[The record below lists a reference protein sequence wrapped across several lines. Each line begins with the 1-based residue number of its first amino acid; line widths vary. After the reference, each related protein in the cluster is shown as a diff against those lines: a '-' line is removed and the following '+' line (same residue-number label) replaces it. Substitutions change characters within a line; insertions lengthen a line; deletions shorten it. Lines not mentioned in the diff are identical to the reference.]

1 MAICKNYKLL
11 AQDPKVIEFY
21 EKCKAMGLD
30 HKKPLFACR
39 SLEGY
44 RKKKGYPEEWY
55 PSTESQF
62 KEYIGYLTVGRE
74 AGASE
79 SEAVA
84 KAQEAYFAGEK
95 EMYDALYGD
104 FTPTEI
110 REILNSL
117 IHALDSALEEWAAD
131 RGLWG
136 IPGQSRGALLEN
148 FGIEQGGSG
157 FTLLVDALF
166 RSLEPCMTEEYWED
180 SGWSKVKIAEYI
192 ATYKKVFENRKHIT
206 KLLAQKW
213 GAREGFYIK
222 INDFGDAEV
231 SETPS
236 EDSLDEN
243 TVIDLDVDAETDASD
258 SEGDGETEFSNGD
271 TFNDFRLSKMME
283 GLSPRAKRILSS
295 IPTGRLSP
303 LGMQIYAQPNVV
315 MSYLRKIAELTD
327 DSNEFMQ
334 VLRLLR
340 RGITMNDIAWDSPIS
355 ERIVSLAAKLEREGF
370 DNTIVHGVYDY
381 FKSDPDNIAIVYTAV
396 AGQHVEYVN
405 AVVRSGKG
413 MQAASENNGNPLSKK
428 EKHIIA
434 DNFIQRRVF
443 VSDTKK
449 YSIFDE
455 HGDIRSDLL
464 TEWIPRLGEIK
475 RALHKNGA
483 RIFIKDYR
491 KTLHRV
497 GGFSRE
503 AVLDSINEIITDEM
517 TDITQVDR
525 KTEDKLTYRFGLGA
539 KAAVEDFLRDSEVAE
554 ALNEFTHVLQ
564 GMGVPTSVDAVYE
577 AIRRDPSD
585 ALQQII
591 DLMREERYVFYVHKD
606 MELPEGISSAFF
618 SPKEVRLLTPT
629 AKIRQDIDNLAGNLQ
644 NTVENMRLLDT
655 YEFLDQRVQAKGKN
669 GASSS
674 YATHTP
680 QSLAAQMCKQTWW
693 DRLLAKVGKTE
704 GYNLRGKPV
713 GWFKRT
719 GVPSLLTEL
728 SYNDVQYGELSTAQ
742 ERTAR
747 FAFYCKRKAFAV
759 QQQADYSTGGQFI
772 YGVPILK
779 LYSTGESR
787 YSEAVIECAEEVL
800 CEIQRI
806 EAIRK
811 GLADG
816 TRKSLGLYDERG
828 QKFHLFPAFNENAF
842 LERYNAI
849 TDQDEAQEFLYKTVE
864 AELNKV
870 INDGIRMFDDYKI
883 CDNTNLTVSNYLSLP
898 LSFYHGKESI
908 SFYNTGGAAAIMKET
923 KPYAECAFRI
933 RTIKANMEAEFEA
946 EKARRAA
953 EAEALEKSGDNK
965 AWAEALRANKAW
977 RTVEEKAI
985 KERIL
990 EAQQEVIKEM
1000 LPDSNLTPD
1009 KLNEST
1015 QVAKYELLAG
1025 YFVNEFYAQHQ
1036 MGRWL
1041 SGGPSFYANEDD
1053 YNKRNGRLHAPHST
1067 YDKYATQ
1074 DGVRVGR
1081 ETQNVVYLNDNAV
1094 ESYYLDTIK
1103 KIAHNMRKKNI
1114 ITAAAE
1120 QSMIDV
1126 YSKIKTTDG
1135 VGVRTLESYRNVCIG
1150 TGTWGYK
1157 QEEAYK
1163 RLTNP
1168 NEYSEEDIYNALGLI
1183 MKEIKPVMTGW
1194 EEVSVGEEIVRV
1206 PVFHKYAEMLLLPT
1220 SVMERLHTGVS
1231 TPMYALAKA
1240 QEELLKRKQRV
1251 DMFLFNSG
1259 CKVGGFDSLAPF
1271 ALDKAN
1277 KTYKLG
1283 GAEGMSQYLVENLS
1297 GGQNMHTFDMDGW
1310 GIAASTTV
1318 HENDEIALSLQAEYC
1333 VWANIS
1339 DDDTTV
1345 YNGENVSV
1353 SKLRDEYFKIKSL
1366 LLARGFKDGRKRVW
1380 NVDKL
1385 YDMLMKEV
1393 ASKEYNSTEMQFY
1406 LQQLKEGN
1414 TSILSYPQIARVVL
1428 PNITALLRKSILKQ
1442 RHSGSN
1448 IFETTVFGLDM
1459 DSYAFDNDFAKQ
1471 SDKLEVHF
1479 ETDSNGNGYLDAI
1492 ECALP
1497 ASAIPKVLW
1506 KYLDKD
1512 GGISA
1517 ETLQRLIAE
1526 GKINEDALRFM
1537 CYRTPADAEHS
1548 AFPCI
1553 IKYFMAPFC
1562 GNSIRMPKEAMVMDG
1577 HDYDGDKK
1585 RCHFKELTVVD
1596 GKIIA
1601 DVGEADA
1608 ALDGLNEDQLYNR
1621 SINLMLA
1628 KMRSECGNKQLI
1640 PGGAGELS
1648 QIARILH
1655 IFQATRSKAAREA
1668 IALPLAKMRLQ
1679 KKENED
1685 VDAATLANVTS
1696 HIETHSVAFLNML
1709 KELSD
1714 DQLKDLVAALT
1725 ARESMYLPSHTAA
1738 AFENI
1743 MVGHNMIGIEATH
1756 GNAAKL
1762 LQRVNLEWISAEHY
1776 PISLFGV
1783 DFDNTRPFDPN
1794 NRNNGMI
1801 TSTIGYLLNAAVD
1814 NTKDPI
1820 LGMLGVT
1827 KDNAQLI
1834 LLLLGMGCPP
1844 MEVFAMMKHPIM
1856 QMCADGI
1863 GQRKYFNLREAVAKV
1878 YESIAKEQ
1886 IAGEKKPKYT
1896 KTKAIQYCGS
1906 SAFGDDL
1913 FKEISFNEKDIAGDP
1928 ELRTHSMYLLKTV
1941 YELLS
1946 PAETLMTA
1954 IKLSRPF
1961 SKSGELAVNLEGI
1974 LAQQFNRES
1983 FIDQLSKSEFT
1994 YGPYISGL
2002 EALVKPMDTQGCYDT
2017 DWVEE
2022 ACEDCSTPEINIAND
2037 LMYRDSIGV
2046 LERHTPQLRPDWREM
2061 CKKIS
2066 AMYGYRTHQTGT
2078 IRRVLNDML
2087 LYLIMCDTDY
2097 WGSTPDEQRQKKLHI
2112 LHEVPQKMIA
2122 LKKRILTDNKLAS
2135 LRKNRLLE
2143 MLELFTPSG
2152 DAFSGS
2158 GLSLMSLGD
2167 SNDKVVDSE
2176 EIRSAWGDLLRS
2188 NDPEIKEFGYE
2199 LYLYELMRAGMDPTY
2214 NGYIQFAPMNVFFN
2228 KQEENFATPSPIAE
2242 LIDRAYRDHDWNDEE
2257 FNQRFL
2263 TYYCLNH
2270 WQDKGFLTS
2279 VGKNQLERAGGI
2291 YTTPKKD
2298 SLETAAYWT
2307 LPYNGELALSLFRLP
2322 VVIVSRTEDTAH
2334 GTKKTREELFMPL
2347 QSQDGKYIYLKPVK
2361 KLGVAFRK
2369 QRKQVIKQY
2378 DPLVDPLDAEPLVS
2392 AHTIE
2397 EHGANS
2403 ESKSKRITIMDGK
2416 RKRVITVP
2424 AGISKEE
2431 VEARINEKRALGQ
2444 TTDNIARGIWTEQEE
2459 KEFAESG
2466 VAKVVVSVK
2475 PISRTAAMMNQN
2487 TLYLFPDNAQREGG
2501 TQPISDKSEYAKKY
2515 GTGLKFPA
2523 KGAARLRGLNNAL
2536 PISTKKTKMDS
2547 SNDESGRWTDA
2558 DFDQFRAVIDDEFAT
2573 IKAAL
2578 DSGKYRKV
2586 SVEGFGGKAFLGN
2599 EASGITE
2606 ARTPKLY
2613 AYLKTKLEELNLIVA
2628 EPEAAEETET
2638 ETPQGTRLKKVDSS
2652 FYTAK
2657 NMPSMQELMK
2667 MWFGGGAKQGQ
2678 AVVQQNMSATI
2689 KESDGSVTT
2698 ITVTRTNADDQPVAT
2713 QEQPQV
2719 PQQPQTQPQSEPKP
2733 QPQAQ
2738 TNPQQASASTNLPE
2752 EFVTWAKEKF
2762 NLDPSTMPPAVLD
2775 GVYGMWKQESS
2786 GKKMYQ
2792 LYRKNEDGGYDVV
2805 DAPVTPD
2812 NAREARRQAVQILLN
2827 QLLRKIL
2834 ESKNIS
2840 VGVLLEFEQ
2849 RLADGLEGQSYEGI
2863 AGVTDFDM
2871 FDTAKLTAEGMY
2883 EMIRVAQGELGEAA
2897 LPEEFAHLALAML
2910 GDNKLVTRLI
2920 DLLMQNDDLMKA
2932 TFGEEYESYSAT
2944 YGHDRQKLAVEAA
2957 GKLVA
2962 EHLFKQADVMYRDKE
2977 ERGIINKFRGLIS
2990 RVAAAIKRFFASLNP
3005 HSVRNA
3011 IYEAED
3017 TASMIA
3023 EGLLAGDLV
3032 DQMELGNI
3040 DMTGKLFKQ
3049 NANKVQQDLTHK
3061 NDILSRLL
3069 RVETKRL
3076 SILKAQNTH
3085 TFKSKFNER
3094 LQTATERTIANLEKG
3109 IQMHK
3114 TETAVISYMEAG
3126 LEMLK
3131 QTSENLDL
3139 AVRKAETNVQACR
3152 AINATRQ
3159 TIYSFVSVL
3168 DSIQQALRDKELED
3182 TTGLRTTFNTL
3193 TALLNE
3199 LQTRY
3204 YQYGDLYFREALTD
3218 FYGPDGRRITVGK
3231 NKGKVR
3237 TIEEMATMAERDESF
3252 ASRWFNSLGDAQDDV
3267 LTAVAVI
3274 IKNAKLTARRYVNA
3288 IRPKIETAFA
3298 DLVRETGS
3306 KDQTFMFEYTTDK
3319 NGVKHKTGKYISVKS
3334 KEYANL
3340 TPAQKKF
3347 YDTMMEIKEEAD
3359 KRLPDSL
3366 VSKYK
3371 IVMLRKY
3378 TWERVKNSPDIKS
3391 GAKALWE
3398 GIQQSVLD
3406 MSDNIDYENVEVIE
3420 DFEGNRVDMLPI
3432 KYIAKGENES
3442 YDDMV
3447 DDVATSMMA
3456 YVGMAYQYNELYGV
3470 AATIEN
3476 MKYMS
3481 SERAVKQREFGGKSM
3496 QQTVETE
3503 DYRFTKPL
3511 TKKQMHTNIHKML
3524 DDAIRMHLYGHTTR
3538 SEGTLGKTRVD
3549 KRKVSNLLARL
3560 TSWAQMAFNP
3570 MQRVANITV
3579 GGVNI
3584 AIEGVGSGLFKTKDA
3599 VWASGVYMK
3608 ESADRLAQT
3617 GKTDYDNKL
3626 SLFNDK
3632 FDIHQDNMR
3641 TTPKYG
3647 KSRFSRTFNSG
3658 LMYAGL
3664 TMGEDYL
3671 ACVTALAVARNIK
3684 CKGPNGQK
3692 GNLWDAYEVKYVDAT
3707 NKTGAYLAVK
3717 QGWTKADGTAITE
3730 ADEASFS
3737 KKVAGLNFDLQGIY
3751 NLDDKSAIQQWSL
3764 GSLIIMYRK
3773 WIAPSLKRRY
3783 GAVRYNALT
3792 EREEEGYY
3800 RTLFRYLLDTLKGAK
3815 AGKNSEEATEEEIKE
3830 MAQNVFS
3837 VFSALRNS
3845 IAVNWKNMS
3854 DYERSNCKRS
3864 LTEIGVVVFLFI
3876 ACAALTHI
3884 PPAEDDEKQPT
3895 RIQYLIFYQ
3904 LLRLRNELAAQ
3915 APTPM
3920 LLNEAM
3926 KIIRS
3931 PFAAAEP
3938 MINIL
3943 NAWKILWP
3951 VNWVTEVRSG
3961 RYKGHTKAYKYFRE
3975 LPFVS
3980 MWKRAENLA
3989 DPTPLIRYYQNDQI
4003 L

>member
-30 HKKPLFACR
+30 LRKPLFACR

-62 KEYIGYLTVGRE
+62 KEYIGYQTVGRE

-79 SEAVA
+79 SEAQD
-84 KAQEAYFAGEK
+84 KSIESHIAGEK
-95 EMYDALYGD
+95 QMYDALYGD

-117 IHALDSALEEWAAD
+117 IHELDSTLEEWAAD

-136 IPGQSRGALLEN
+136 VPGQSRGALLEN

-166 RSLEPCMTEEYWED
+166 RSLEPCMTEEHWED
-180 SGWSKVKIAEYI
+180 SGWSKAKIAEYI
-192 ATYKKVFENRKHIT
+192 ATYKKMFENRKYIT

-222 INDFGDAEV
+222 INDSGEAEV
-231 SETPS
+231 SEMPS

-243 TVIDLDVDAETDASD
+243 TVIDPDVDAETDASD

-283 GLSPRAKRILSS
+283 GLSPRAKRIMSS

-315 MSYLRKIAELTD
+315 MSYLRKLAELTD
-327 DSNEFMQ
+327 NSEQFMK
-334 VLRLLR
+334 VLKYLRL
-340 RGITMNDIAWDSPIS
+340 GYVNNQPSPVVPQEKDIADN
-355 ERIVSLAAKLEREGF
+355 LKKEGF
-370 DNTIVHGVYDY
+370 DNVILHGVYDY
-381 FKSDPDNIAIVYTAV
+381 LTADTDNIAIVYTAV

-405 AVVRSGKG
+405 AVVRRGKG
-413 MQAASENNGNPLSKK
+413 MQAASENNGYPLSQK

-434 DNFIQRRVF
+434 DNFTQRRVF

-455 HGDIRSDLL
+455 HGDIRSDLI

-475 RALHKNGA
+475 RALHRNGA
-483 RIFIKDYR
+483 RIFINEYT
-491 KTLHRV
+491 KTKPTGKMSKERV
-497 GGFSRE
+497 RIE
-503 AVLDSINEIITDEM
+503 INDIITDKM

-525 KTEDKLTYRFGLGA
+525 ETEDKLIYRFSLG
-539 KAAVEDFLRDSEVAE
+539 KTAAVEDFLRDSEVAE

-564 GMGVPTSVDAVYE
+564 GMGVPTSVDAAYE
-577 AIRRDPSD
+577 AIRRDPSE
-585 ALQQII
+585 ALSRIMN
-591 DLMREERYVFYVHKD
+591 LMREENYVFYVHKD
-606 MELPEGISSAFF
+606 MEIPKGVNADEISHINL

-644 NTVENMRLLDT
+644 GAVENMRLLDT

-693 DRLLAKVGKTE
+693 DRLRAKVGKIE

-713 GWFKRT
+713 GWFKKKI
-719 GVPSLLTEL
+719 VPSLLTEL

-747 FAFYCKRKAFAV
+747 FAFYCKRKAFAL

-806 EAIRK
+806 ESIRK

-816 TRKSLGLYDERG
+816 TRKSLGLYDECG

-842 LERYNAI
+842 LERYKAI

-870 INDGIRMFDDYKI
+870 INDGIRMFDEYKI
-883 CDNTNLTVSNYLSLP
+883 CDNTNLTVSGYLSLP
-898 LSFYHGKESI
+898 LSFYSGEGSI
-908 SFYNTGGAAAIMKET
+908 SFYNTGGAAAIMKEA

-933 RTIKANMEAEFEA
+933 WTIKANMEAEFEV
-946 EKARRAA
+946 EKKRRAA
-953 EAEALEKSGDNK
+953 EAEALEQSGDNK
-965 AWAEALRANKAW
+965 AWADALRANKAW
-977 RTVEEKAI
+977 ITAEEKALQA
-985 KERIL
+985 RIL

-1009 KLNEST
+1009 KLNESA

-1036 MGRWL
+1036 LGRWL

-1074 DGVRVGR
+1074 DRVRVGR
-1081 ETQNVVYLNDNAV
+1081 ETQNVVYLNDNSV

-1120 QSMIDV
+1120 QSMIDA

-1157 QEEAYK
+1157 QEEAYT
-1163 RLTNP
+1163 RLTTP
-1168 NEYSEEDIYNALGLI
+1168 NEYSEEDIYDALGLI

-1240 QEELLKRKQRV
+1240 QEELLKSKQRV

-1345 YNGENVSV
+1345 YDGENVTV
-1353 SKLRDEYFKIKSL
+1353 SKLRDEYFKIKSI

-1479 ETDSNGNGYLDAI
+1479 ETDSNGNDYLDAI

-1506 KYLDKD
+1506 KYLDND
-1512 GGISA
+1512 GGIST

-1526 GKINEDALRFM
+1526 GKIDEDALRFM

-1585 RCHFKELTVVD
+1585 RCHFKELTVVA

-1608 ALDGLNEDQLYNR
+1608 ALDSLNEDQLYNR

-1648 QIARILH
+1648 QIARVLH

-1856 QMCADGI
+1856 RMCADGI

-1878 YESIAKEQ
+1878 YESIAKEH

-1906 SAFGDDL
+1906 SAFGEDL
-1913 FKEISFNEKDIAGDP
+1913 LKEISFNEKDIAGDP
-1928 ELRTHSMYLLKTV
+1928 ELRAHSMYLLKTV
-1941 YELLS
+1941 YELLA

-1974 LAQQFNRES
+1974 LAQQFNREELLE
-1983 FIDQLSKSEFT
+1983 QLSKSEFT

-2122 LKKRILTDNKLAS
+2122 LKKRIITDDKLAA
-2135 LRKNRLLE
+2135 LRNNRLLE

-2152 DAFSGS
+2152 DAFRGS

-2199 LYLYELMRAGMDPTY
+2199 LYLYELMRAGMDPAY

-2228 KQEENFATPSPIAE
+2228 KQKKNFATPSPIAD
-2242 LIDRAYRDHDWNDEE
+2242 LIDHAYRDRDWNDEE

-2279 VGKNQLERAGGI
+2279 VGKNQLERAGGV

-2307 LPYNGELALSLFRLP
+2307 LPYNGELAFSLFRLP
-2322 VVIVSRTEDTAH
+2322 VVIVQRTEDTAF
-2334 GTKKTREELFMPL
+2334 GTKKTREELFMSL

-2466 VAKVVVSVK
+2466 VAKVIVSVK
-2475 PISRTAAMMNQN
+2475 PVSRTAAMMNQN
-2487 TLYLFPDNAQREGG
+2487 TLYLFPDNAHREGG

-2628 EPEAAEETET
+2628 EPEVAEEIET
-2638 ETPQGTRLKKVDSS
+2638 AAPKRKVANLNDYAKNAPTIEELYKHWFGISPGQGTS
-2652 FYTAK
+2652 
-2657 NMPSMQELMK
+2657 
-2667 MWFGGGAKQGQ
+2667 
-2678 AVVQQNMSATI
+2678 VVQHNMTATM
-2689 KESDGSVTT
+2689 KHSDGSTTT
-2698 ITVTRTNADDQPVAT
+2698 ITVTKNAPEEQQKT
-2713 QEQPQV
+2713 QT
-2719 PQQPQTQPQSEPKP
+2719 QTQPQSQSQV
-2733 QPQAQ
+2733 QPAI
-2738 TNPQQASASTNLPE
+2738 QQAESGTQSEEDFFAWVKEQTGMDASKLPE
-2752 EFVTWAKEKF
+2752 MLVGAYR
-2762 NLDPSTMPPAVLD
+2762 A
-2775 GVYGMWKQESS
+2775 MWKQES

-2812 NAREARRQAVQILLN
+2812 NTREARRQAVQILLN

-2910 GDNKLVTRLI
+2910 GDNKLATRLI
-2920 DLLMQNDDLMKA
+2920 DLLMQNEDLMKA
-2932 TFGEEYESYSAT
+2932 AFGEEYESYSAT

-2977 ERGIINKFRGLIS
+2977 ERGIINKFRGLIG

-3032 DQMELGNI
+3032 EQMELGNI
-3040 DMTGKLFKQ
+3040 DMTGKFFKQ

-3061 NDILSRLL
+3061 NDVLSRLL

-3139 AVRKAETNVQACR
+3139 AVRKAETNAQACR

-3193 TALLNE
+3193 TAMLNE

-3218 FYGPDGRRITVGK
+3218 VYGPDGRRITVGK
-3231 NKGKVR
+3231 NKGKAR
-3237 TIEEMATMAERDESF
+3237 TIEEMATMAERDESL

-3267 LTAVAVI
+3267 LTAVDDI
-3274 IKNAKLTARRYVNA
+3274 IRKAKLTARRYVNA

-3319 NGVKHKTGKYISVKS
+3319 NGVKHKTGKYISNKS

-3371 IVMLRKY
+3371 MVMLRKY

-3391 GAKALWE
+3391 GAKAWWE

-3496 QQTVETE
+3496 QQTVETD

-3511 TKKQMHTNIHKML
+3511 TKKQMHTNIQKML

-3538 SEGTLGKTRVD
+3538 SEGTLGKTRID
-3549 KRKVSNLLARL
+3549 KRKVSNLLASL

-3626 SLFNDK
+3626 SLFNDN

-3641 TTPKYG
+3641 KTPKYG

-3671 ACVTALAVARNIK
+3671 ACVTALAVASNIK

-3692 GNLWDAYEVKYVDAT
+3692 GNLWDAYEVKYIDSA

-3730 ADEASFS
+3730 ADEYSFS
-3737 KKVAGLNFDLQGIY
+3737 KKVAGLNFQLQGIY
-3751 NLDDKSAIQQWSL
+3751 NLDDKSAIQQWAL
-3764 GSLIIMYRK
+3764 GSLMIMYRK

-3800 RTLFRYLLDTLKGAK
+3800 RTLFRYLSDTLKGVK
-3815 AGKNSEEATEEEIKE
+3815 AGKNSEEATEEETKE

-3864 LTEIGVVVFLFI
+3864 LTEIGVVMFLFI

-3895 RIQYLIFYQ
+3895 RIQYMLFYQ

-3951 VNWVTEVRSG
+3951 VNWMTEVRSG

-3975 LPFVS
+3975 LPFIS
-3980 MWKRAENLA
+3980 MWKRVENLA

>member
-1 MAICKNYKLL
+1 MAICKNFKLL
-11 AQDPKVIEFY
+11 AKDPKVIEFY
-21 EKCKAMGLD
+21 EKCKAMGHD
-30 HKKPLFACR
+30 FIKPLMAY
-39 SLEGY
+39 STLNQY

-55 PSTESQF
+55 PSTGSEF
-62 KEYIGYLTVGRE
+62 KDIIGYAKAIRE
-74 AGASE
+74 AGASK

-84 KAQEAYFAGEK
+84 KAQKAYFAGEK
-95 EMYDALYGD
+95 QMYDALYGD

-131 RGLWG
+131 RRLWG

-180 SGWSKVKIAEYI
+180 SRWSKAKIAEYI

-222 INDFGDAEV
+222 INDSGEAEV

-236 EDSLDEN
+236 EDSLEEN
-243 TVIDLDVDAETDASD
+243 TVIDPDVDAETDASD

-283 GLSPRAKRILSS
+283 GLSPRAKRIMSS

-303 LGMQIYAQPNVV
+303 LGMQVYAQPNVV

-327 DSNEFMQ
+327 NSEQFMT
-334 VLRLLR
+334 VLRYIVK
-340 RGITMNDIAWDSPIS
+340 GIPADEKYFNFGETEDMKFA
-355 ERIVSLAAKLEREGF
+355 EQLVQQGF
-370 DNTIVHGVYDY
+370 DNTVVQGTYAYLMAHRD
-381 FKSDPDNIAIVYTAV
+381 DIAIIYTAV

-405 AVVRSGKG
+405 AVVRSDTG
-413 MQAASENNGNPLSKK
+413 MQAASENNSSPLSEK
-428 EKHIIA
+428 EKHIVFE
-434 DNFIQRRVF
+434 NFMNRRVF

-475 RALHKNGA
+475 RALHRNGA
-483 RIFIKDYR
+483 QMLIDYFTKAKSVGRFTRGDTQVEIK
-491 KTLHRV
+491 K
-497 GGFSRE
+497 
-503 AVLDSINEIITDEM
+503 IITNDEI
-517 TDITQVDR
+517 DITQVDR
-525 KTEDKLTYRFGLGA
+525 ETEEKLVYRFGLGR
-539 KAAVEDFLRDSEVAE
+539 KAAVEDFLRDKEVAE
-554 ALNEFTHVLQ
+554 ALKEYTHVLQ
-564 GMGVPTSVDAVYE
+564 GMGVPTSVEAVYA
-577 AIRRDPSD
+577 AIRRDPST
-585 ALQQII
+585 ALRKMMHSMQ
-591 DLMREERYVFYVHKD
+591 EYHYVFYIHED
-606 MELPEGISSAFF
+606 MEN
-618 SPKEVRLLTPT
+618 PKGLHYLHLTPQDKKDLAPT
-629 AKIRQDIDNLAGNLQ
+629 AKIRSNERDMAAILQ
-644 NTVENMRLLDT
+644 QCVEDMHLLDT

-674 YATHTP
+674 YSTHTP
-680 QSLAAQMCKQTWW
+680 QSLAAQMCKESWW
-693 DRLLAKVGKTE
+693 KRLREKASKIE
-704 GYNLRGKPV
+704 GYNLKGKPV
-713 GWFKRT
+713 GWFKKT
-719 GVPSLLTEL
+719 YAPSLLTEL

-747 FAFYCKRKAFAV
+747 FVFYCKRAAFAL

-787 YSEAVIECAEEVL
+787 YSQAVIECAEEVL

-842 LERYNAI
+842 LERYKAI

-870 INDGIRMFDDYKI
+870 VNDGIRMFDQYKI
-883 CDNTNLTVSNYLSLP
+883 CDNTNLKVSKTAYVLGLTTASTT
-898 LSFYHGKESI
+898 GSI
-908 SFYNTGGAAAIMKET
+908 SFFHTGGAASIMKEV
-923 KPYAECAFRI
+923 KPFGECAFRI
-933 RTIKANMEAEFEA
+933 RTLKANMEAEFEA
-946 EKARRAA
+946 EKERRTA
-953 EAEALEKSGDNK
+953 EAEALEKSGDNR
-965 AWAEALRANKAW
+965 AWDEALRANKAW
-977 RTVEEKAI
+977 ITAEEKAVQA
-985 KERIL
+985 RIL

-1000 LPDSNLTPD
+1000 LPDSNLTVD
-1009 KLNEST
+1009 ELNEST

-1067 YDKYATQ
+1067 YDKYATN
-1074 DGVRVGR
+1074 DGERVGR

-1103 KIAHNMRKKNI
+1103 NIAHNMRKKNI

-1120 QSMIDV
+1120 QSMIDA

-1150 TGTWGYK
+1150 TGTWGFQ

-1163 RLTNP
+1163 TLTNP
-1168 NEYSEEDIYNALGLI
+1168 DKYSEEYIYGALGHI

-1206 PVFHKYAEMLLLPT
+1206 PVFHKYAEMVLLPT

-1231 TPMYALAKA
+1231 TPMYALSKA
-1240 QEELLKRKQRV
+1240 QEELLKSKKRV

-1283 GAEGMSQYLVENLS
+1283 GAEGMSQYLVKNLS

-1339 DDDTTV
+1339 DDDKTV

-1353 SKLRDEYFKIKSL
+1353 SKLRDDYFKIKSL

-1380 NVDKL
+1380 NVNKL

-1406 LQQLKEGN
+1406 LQQLKEGD

-1471 SDKLEVHF
+1471 SDKLEVRF
-1479 ETDSNGNGYLDAI
+1479 ATDNNGNGYLDAI

-1497 ASAIPKVLW
+1497 SSAIPKVLW
-1506 KYLDKD
+1506 KYLDND

-1526 GKINEDALRFM
+1526 GKIDEDALRFM

-1585 RCHFKELTVVD
+1585 RCHFKELSVVA

-1601 DVGEADA
+1601 DAGEADA
-1608 ALDGLNEDQLYNR
+1608 ALDRLNEDQLYNR

-1648 QIARILH
+1648 RIARILH
-1655 IFQATRSKAAREA
+1655 IFQATRSKAAQEA

-1685 VDAATLANVTS
+1685 VDAATLANVSS
-1696 HIETHSVAFLNML
+1696 HIEMHSVAFFNML

-1714 DQLKDLVAALT
+1714 NQLKDLVAALT
-1725 ARESMYLPSHTAA
+1725 ARESIYLPSHTAA

-1762 LQRVNLEWISAEHY
+1762 LQRVNLEWISADHY

-1856 QMCADGI
+1856 RMCADGI

-1878 YESIAKEQ
+1878 YESIAKEH

-1896 KTKAIQYCGS
+1896 KTNAIQYCGS

-1913 FKEISFNEKDIAGDP
+1913 LKELSFNEKDIAGDP
-1928 ELRTHSMYLLKTV
+1928 ELRAHSMYLLKTV

-1974 LAQQFNRES
+1974 LAQQFNREA
-1983 FIDQLSKSEFT
+1983 FLDQLSKSEFT

-2046 LERHTPQLRPDWREM
+2046 LERHAPQFRPDWREM

-2122 LKKRILTDNKLAS
+2122 LKKRILTDDKLAS

-2152 DAFSGS
+2152 DAFMGS

-2228 KQEENFATPSPIAE
+2228 KQKENFATPSPIAE
-2242 LIDRAYRDHDWNDEE
+2242 LIDRAYSDHDWNDEE

-2279 VGKNQLERAGGI
+2279 VGKSQLERAGGV

-2322 VVIVSRTEDTAH
+2322 VVIVSRTEDTAY

-2403 ESKSKRITIMDGK
+2403 ESKSKSITIMDGK
-2416 RKRVITVP
+2416 RKRNITVP

-2487 TLYLFPDNAQREGG
+2487 TLYLFPDNAHREGG

-2523 KGAARLRGLNNAL
+2523 KGASRLRGLNNAL

-2558 DFDQFRAVIDDEFAT
+2558 EFDQFRAVIDDEFAT

-2599 EASGITE
+2599 ETSGITE
-2606 ARTPKLY
+2606 ARTPKLH
-2613 AYLKTKLEELNLIVA
+2613 AYLKAKLEELNLIVA

-2638 ETPQGTRLKKVDSS
+2638 EAPQGTGLKKVDSS

-2657 NMPSMQELMK
+2657 NMPSMQDLMK

-2678 AVVQQNMSATI
+2678 AVVQHNMSTTI

-2698 ITVTRTNADDQPVAT
+2698 ITVTKTNADGQPVVT
-2713 QEQPQV
+2713 QEQPQAQ
-2719 PQQPQTQPQSEPKP
+2719 QQPQTQPKP

-2738 TNPQQASASTNLPE
+2738 TNPQQASTSTNLPK
-2752 EFVTWAKEKF
+2752 EFVAWAKEKF
-2762 NLDPSTMPPAVLD
+2762 NLDPSTMPPAVLG
-2775 GVYGMWKQESS
+2775 GVYGMWQQES

-2812 NAREARRQAVQILLN
+2812 NTREARRQAVQILLN

-2883 EMIRVAQGELGEAA
+2883 ELIRVAQGELGEAA

-2910 GDNKLVTRLI
+2910 GDNKLATRLI
-2920 DLLMQNDDLMKA
+2920 DLLMQNDELMKA

-2962 EHLFKQADVMYRDKE
+2962 EHLFKQADVMYRNKE
-2977 ERGIINKFRGLIS
+2977 ERGIINKFRGLIG

-3076 SILKAQNTH
+3076 SLLKAQNTH

-3094 LQTATERTIANLEKG
+3094 LQTATERAIANLEKG

-3139 AVRKAETNVQACR
+3139 AVRKAETNAQACR

-3193 TALLNE
+3193 TAMLNE

-3204 YQYGDLYFREALTD
+3204 YQYGDLYFREALTGV
-3218 FYGPDGRRITVGK
+3218 YGPDGRRITVGK

-3237 TIEEMATMAERDESF
+3237 TIEEMATMAERDESL
-3252 ASRWFNSLGDAQDDV
+3252 ASRWFHSLGDAQDDV
-3267 LTAVAVI
+3267 LTAVDDI
-3274 IKNAKLTARRYVNA
+3274 IRNAKLTARRYVNA
-3288 IRPKIETAFA
+3288 IRPRIETAFA

-3319 NGVKHKTGKYISVKS
+3319 NGVKHKTGKYISNKS
-3334 KEYANL
+3334 TEYANL

-3371 IVMLRKY
+3371 MVMLRKY

-3511 TKKQMHTNIHKML
+3511 TKKQMHTNIQKMM

-3549 KRKVSNLLARL
+3549 KRKVSNLLSRL
-3560 TSWAQMAFNP
+3560 TSLAQMAFNP
-3570 MQRVANITV
+3570 MQRVANVTV

-3584 AIEGVGSGLFKTKDA
+3584 AMEGVGSGLFRTKDA
-3599 VWASGVYMK
+3599 VWASGVYAK

-3641 TTPKYG
+3641 KTPKYG

-3692 GNLWDAYEVKYVDAT
+3692 GSLWDAYEVKYIDSA

-3737 KKVAGLNFDLQGIY
+3737 KKVAGLNFQLQGIY

-3764 GSLIIMYRK
+3764 GSLLIMYRK

-3800 RTLFRYLLDTLKGAK
+3800 RTLFRYLSDTLKGAK
-3815 AGKNSEEATEEEIKE
+3815 TGKNSEEATEEETKE
-3830 MAQNVFS
+3830 MAQNVFA

-3854 DYERSNCKRS
+3854 DYERSNCMRS
-3864 LTEIGVVVFLFI
+3864 LAEIGVVLFLFI

-3895 RIQYLIFYQ
+3895 RIQYLLFYQ